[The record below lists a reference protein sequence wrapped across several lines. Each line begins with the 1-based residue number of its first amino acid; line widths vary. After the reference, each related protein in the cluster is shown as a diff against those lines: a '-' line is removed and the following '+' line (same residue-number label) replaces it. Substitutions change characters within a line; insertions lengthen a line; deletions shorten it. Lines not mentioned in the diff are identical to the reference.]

1 MRPPIPILTTQH
13 LLPKPPSRS
22 DRLINL
28 TEVERA
34 RKLVEETCVG
44 FKIAS
49 VDSRED
55 KIVYTGGITHEDYVR
70 GRSECSS
77 RLSDPMAEADVIIVC
92 CTSLRYSCLLGSQVK
107 ELEGR
112 TITGCSRKGKM

>member
-1 MRPPIPILTTQH
+1 VRPHIH
-13 LLPKPPSRS
+13 KNLLPKPPFRS
-22 DRLINL
+22 DQLANL
-28 TEVERA
+28 SEVERA
-34 RKLVEETCVG
+34 RKLVKETCVG

-70 GRSECSS
+70 GRSDYGCRLPDLTEGADIILLSRFTS
-77 RLSDPMAEADVIIVC
+77 RL
-92 CTSLRYSCLLGSQVK
+92 YLLPVLLTCQVK

>member
-1 MRPPIPILTTQH
+1 
-13 LLPKPPSRS
+13 
-22 DRLINL
+22 
-28 TEVERA
+28 
-34 RKLVEETCVG
+34 VG

-70 GRSECSS
+70 GRSDCQY
-77 RLSDPMAEADVIIVC
+77 RLSDPIVEADIVISHLFV
-92 CTSLRYSCLLGSQVK
+92 LVLPKYQVK